1 MRMNGLIGLNFM
13 WNGMIITMLLIMA
26 FCFKSFTKR
35 YIFHVLM
42 RLVKVVILTTGT
54 FPAYEASTY
63 FSFLLNQNILSP
75 KCFKEDLTYI
85 LDILTLFAYILRIKI
100 KNKCGNQND
109 LDLFLNGSNF
119 IQNGIIISML
129 LIKAISFTSCSPEG
143 IPFSSR
149 SMNMRAFSKSTDS
162 DDRNFSFVD
171 LAELLFK
178 HSQF

>member
-1 MRMNGLIGLNFM
+1 MRMNRLIGLNFM

-63 FSFLLNQNILSP
+63 FSFLLNHNILSP

-100 KNKCGNQND
+100 KNKCENQND

-119 IQNGIIISML
+119 IQNGIYNYFYAAHKGNFFYML
-129 LIKAISFTSCSPEG
+129 LTRRYTFQLTKYEHEG
-143 IPFSSR
+143 
-149 SMNMRAFSKSTDS
+149 
-162 DDRNFSFVD
+162 V
-171 LAELLFK
+171 
-178 HSQF
+178 